1 MVQVIFDSLSMR
13 SRKKKLE
20 LLDAFIGRERLT
32 RILDLGGQPD
42 ANGQLVGNHYRPENI
57 TVVNISRLHLS
68 RVRELYRAAGV
79 VQGDARALSF
89 ADKTFDLVY
98 SNAVIEH
105 VGTWDDQRRMA
116 QEVMR
121 VGRRWFITT
130 PNRWFP
136 FEFHTRLP
144 LVGWLPWNTLTAVAQ
159 QYSYSHMRKR
169 YCRGLVSNTR
179 LLTAAELGRLFPTS
193 RIFGV
198 RVTFMPE
205 TLIAV
210 GPTE

>member
-1 MVQVIFDSLSMR
+1 MVQVIFDSLSAR
-13 SRKKKLE
+13 SRKKKLQ
-20 LLDAFIGRERLT
+20 LLNAFVGRERLT
-32 RILDLGGQPD
+32 RILDLGGQAD

-57 TVVNISRLHLS
+57 TVVNISTLHLS

-79 VQGDARALSF
+79 VRGDARALSF

-159 QYSYSHMRKR
+159 QCSYSHMCKR